1 MNEKVTIII
10 PAYQDWKRLRLCLDA
25 LEQQTYPQENFEII
39 VVNNDPGDS
48 IPAGFSFSENL
59 IIIDEVKPGSYAARN
74 SALKIAK
81 GGIIGFTDSDCIP
94 DKDWIKNAVNFLQ
107 ENNLYTRVGG
117 PVQIILKSNSPT
129 VIERYNQKYSFPQ
142 KWLINHGGGS
152 VTANLFVYKSV
163 FDEVGIFDESLM
175 SMGDKY
181 WGIKAEAAGFK
192 IAYVENVIVHHPPR
206 NLQELIKKE
215 KRHAGAAIL
224 SKTKHPIQLY
234 LDFLY
239 ECRPRL
245 SGIKFMLGRGKDKRL
260 IDRFTL
266 PFLRHYLMLIRKYE
280 SIKIILEKKKP
291 SRI

>member
-1 MNEKVTIII
+1 MNINVSVII
-10 PAYQDWKRLRLCLDA
+10 PTYRDWNRLVLCLEA
-25 LEQQTYPQENFEII
+25 LKKQSYPQEQFEII
-39 VVNNDPGDS
+39 IVNNDPDDP
-48 IPAGFSFSENL
+48 IPAGYTLSDNVK
-59 IIIDEVKPGSYAARN
+59 IINEAKPGSYAARN
-74 SALKIAK
+74 TALEVAN
-81 GGIIGFTDSDCIP
+81 GSIIGFTDSDCIP

-107 ENNLYTRVGG
+107 ENDLYTRVGG
-117 PVQIILKSNSPT
+117 PVKIILKSTSPT

-142 KWLINHGGGS
+142 KWLINNGGGS
-152 VTANLFVYKSV
+152 VTANLFVYKTV
-163 FDEVGIFDESLM
+163 FEQIGGFDEALM

-181 WGIKAEAAGFK
+181 WGIKAELAGFK

-245 SGIKFMLGRGKDKRL
+245 SGIKFMLGRGKDKRF
-260 IDRFTL
+260 IDRVTL